1 MSYNTSRSIDN
12 TILTQPEEEEPEK
25 IVQKH
30 GFFDRII
37 IKENSKWK
45 AAFDIFINLL
55 VAYSCFTTIYFVCFT
70 SYSTIEVDVIN
81 IIVEISF
88 FFDIVINFLT
98 EYKDP
103 ETYETI
109 RSLSKI
115 AKKYVFR
122 GWFLIDFIAII
133 PF

>member
-1 MSYNTSRSIDN
+1 MDSQTF
-12 TILTQPEEEEPEK
+12 TQAEEEEAEK
-25 IVQKH
+25 KVKKRSYI
-30 GFFDRII
+30 DYLI
-37 IKENSKWK
+37 IKENSKLK
-45 AAFDIFINLL
+45 ATFDIYINIM
-55 VAYSCFTTIYFVCFT
+55 VAYNCFTTIYFVCFNADQPQGIDIAN
-70 SYSTIEVDVIN
+70 YLVEV
-81 IIVEISF
+81 SF
-88 FFDIVINFLT
+88 FFDIMFNFLT

-122 GWFLIDFIAII
+122 GWFILDFIAII